1 LQGVRYSDTARGAID
16 SVRVR
21 GIKEGTMSGT
31 TSRRPMN
38 KRVVHTDKV
47 PPARV
52 PLSQAIAAGEWIFVS
67 GQLGTDA
74 ATGKLV
80 TGGIAAETRQV
91 CENMKAILDAAGSS
105 LDKVVRVVIYMA
117 DLRELLE
124 MNEVFSSYF
133 PQAPPARTTFQTAGL
148 VAGARVEIEA
158 TAMA

>member
-1 LQGVRYSDTARGAID
+1 MSDTRNP
-16 SVRVR
+16 
-21 GIKEGTMSGT
+21 
-31 TSRRPMN
+31 RPVN

-52 PLSQAIAAGEWIFVS
+52 PLSQAIAAGEWLFVS
-67 GQLGTDA
+67 GQLGTDP